1 MDSDQWKLVDSLL
14 QAALER
20 APAERADFLQ
30 KACKG
35 DQALEQEVRSLLV
48 SQGEAGS
55 FLDSPAMEVAA
66 QAFARRQNKPIAKD
80 GDSLAGQLISHYR
93 VIEKLGGGGMG
104 VVYKARDTE
113 LGRFV
118 ALKFLPDDLAKD
130 AQALER
136 FRREGRAASA
146 LNHPNICTIYEI
158 GEHDHRRFI
167 AMEYLEGK
175 TLKHTIAGRSMALE
189 HLLRVSIDVAD
200 ALDAAH
206 SRGIIHRDIK
216 PANIF
221 VTQGGHAKIL
231 DFGLAKVSSTKS
243 SIENAETL
251 SAREVDPEHLT
262 SPGST
267 LGTVAYMSPEQ
278 ARAKELDARTD
289 LFSFGVVLYEMATG
303 SLPFRGES
311 SAVIF
316 HAILERAPV
325 APVRLNPEVPPKLED
340 IINKALEKNRD
351 LRYQHASEMRTDLK
365 RVKRDSESGVTPAL
379 PTPPSTKGRRTLPIA
394 AAILLLLLAAL
405 LSGVLYHD
413 SRRAPAA
420 SNEWE
425 QLTFFTDSAVYP
437 AFSLDGRMLTFIRGS
452 GTFLTAGQVYV
463 KLLPGGEPVELTH
476 DSRIKLS
483 PVFSPDASGIAYGTA
498 NPWETWEVPVLGGEP
513 RLLLPNASSLTW
525 IESGKRLLFSE
536 INKGMHMAVV
546 TTDASRGQAREIYD
560 PPGERGMAHH
570 SYLSPDG
577 QWVLIAE
584 MLNRGLFVPCRVV
597 PFQDAGEVQVV
608 GPPDSMCTAGAW
620 SPDSEWVYLTARKD
634 DKFHI
639 WRQRFPNGKPEQ
651 VTFGTSEEEGIA
663 MAPNGRS
670 FVTSVGTEVSTSWI
684 HDNGG
689 EHQISSEGETGRFV
703 VQGTRDRFSK
713 VGTFSSDGKK
723 FYFLMVNGRTTGTE
737 LWVKELATGKLEPV
751 LPGYS
756 MEEYSVSRDGKQVA
770 FASTDAGGL
779 PSLWVAPTDHRSSPR
794 HIRVVPSVVEDRPF
808 FLPDGDLLFRASE
821 EGSLFLYRMHTDGSD
836 RRKIG
841 PIIDLAS
848 VSPDGRW
855 AVVNAR
861 DENEEQTYAMF
872 ALPIEGG
879 SPVKLCVNVC
889 TPVWDTG
896 GEFMLMNFYLQD
908 DPNTYALP
916 IRRGSELPDLPST
929 VISGV
934 EDLKKLKSAVVIP
947 HIVHSAFSPSLYSYT
962 THDIH
967 RNLYRIPLQ

>member
-1 MDSDQWKLVDSLL
+1 MDSDQWKQVDRLL

-20 APAERADFLQ
+20 PPAERVDFLQ

-35 DQALEQEVRSLLV
+35 DQALEQEVRSLLA
-48 SQGEAGS
+48 SEGEAGS
-55 FLDSPAMEVAA
+55 FLESPAMEVAA
-66 QAFARRQNKPIAKD
+66 QAFARRQNKEIAKD

-93 VIEKLGGGGMG
+93 IIEKLGGGGMG
-104 VVYKARDTE
+104 VVYKAEDTE

-136 FRREGRAASA
+136 FRREARAASA

-158 GEHDHRRFI
+158 GEHDERRFI

-175 TLKHTIAGRSMALE
+175 TLKHTIAGRSMELE
-189 HLLRVSIDVAD
+189 PLLRISIDVAD

-206 SRGIIHRDIK
+206 SKGIIHRDIK

-221 VTQGGHAKIL
+221 VTQTGHAKTL

-243 SIENAETL
+243 SIDNAETL

-379 PTPPSTKGRRTLPIA
+379 PTPSSTKGRRTLPIA
-394 AAILLLLLAAL
+394 AAILLLAAL
-405 LSGVLYHD
+405 ISGVLYHY

-483 PVFSPDASGIAYGTA
+483 PVFSPDGSGIAYGTA

-513 RLLLPNASSLTW
+513 RLLLPNSSSLTW

-536 INKGMHMAVV
+536 IKQGMHMAVV
-546 TTDASRGQAREIYD
+546 TTDEGRGQAREVYN

-570 SYLSPDG
+570 SYFSPDT

-584 MLNRGLFVPCRVV
+584 MLNQGLFVPCRAV
-597 PFQDAGEVQVV
+597 PFHGGSEERVV
-608 GPPDSMCTAGAW
+608 GPPESMCTSGAW
-620 SPDSEWVYLTARKD
+620 SPDSKWVYLSVRKD
-634 DKFHI
+634 GKFHI
-639 WRQRFPNGKPEQ
+639 WRQRFPNGEPEQ

-663 MAPNGRS
+663 MAPDGKS
-670 FVTSVGTEVSTSWI
+670 FITSVGTEVSTSWI
-684 HDNGG
+684 HDNSG
-689 EHQISSEGETGRFV
+689 EHQISSEGETGSVV
-703 VQGTRDRFSK
+703 VQGTRDRFRK
-713 VGTFSSDGKK
+713 VGTFSSDAKK
-723 FYFLMVNGRTTGTE
+723 FYFLMANGRTTGTE

-770 FASTDAGGL
+770 FARTDPGGL

-794 HIRVVPSVVEDRPF
+794 HIVSPVVEDRPF

-821 EGSLFLYRMHTDGSD
+821 GGSLFLYRMHADGSD
-836 RRKIG
+836 RRKIS

-855 AVVNAR
+855 AVVNAP
-861 DENEEQTYAMF
+861 DENEEHTYAMF
-872 ALPIEGG
+872 ALPVEGG
-879 SPVKLCVNVC
+879 SRVKLCINVC
-889 TPVWDTG
+889 TPVWDAG

-916 IRRGSELPDLPST
+916 IRRGAELPDLPSA
-929 VISGV
+929 VITGI